1 MKDQI
6 QIPGAASS
14 LSLMIAE
21 TAYHGVQGIERL
33 ARRVGRSFGRTE
45 KR

>member
-1 MKDQI
+1 MKDPI
-6 QIPGAASS
+6 QIPAAASS

-21 TAYHGVQGIERL
+21 TAYHGVQGVERL
-33 ARRVGRSFGRTE
+33 ARRISRTFGRTD

>member
-1 MKDQI
+1 MKDQN
-6 QIPGAASS
+6 QTPATASS

-21 TAYHGVQGIERL
+21 TAYHGVQSVERL
-33 ARRVGRSFGRTE
+33 ARRVSRTFNRTD